1 MRRLLIIAAA
11 LMLSSQM
18 ASAQEIVK
26 QKKVPQAVQVQ
37 YINDVSK
44 SACKKAVWYQAG
56 DYFTAEYEG
65 VMKRYSQAGVPVWTS
80 QKIAKDDVDTDI
92 LEAFSKKY
100 GVDYPYQWAE
110 KVTLASGEKFTFI
123 VGKKKKYNYYF
134 KYNEKKAMVEKTATN
149 K

>member
-11 LMLSSQM
+11 LMLGTQL

-44 SACKKAVWYQAG
+44 TACKKAVWYQTG
-56 DYFTAEYEG
+56 DFYTAEYEG
-65 VMKRYSQAGVPVWTS
+65 IMKRYTQAGTPLWTS
-80 QKIAKDDVDTDI
+80 QKIAKDDVDTEI

-100 GVDYPYQWAE
+100 GVEYPYQWAE
-110 KVTLASGEKFTFI
+110 KVTMASGEKFTYI

-134 KYNEKKAMVEKTATN
+134 KYNEKKVMVEKVATN